1 MSRAGAG
8 FADFFPT
15 APSVLQQK
23 QRQAALERQQRLRAK
38 AAAVQQPSPGKDAD
52 ATAAAAAATASPRS
66 GAADAV
72 AEATLANAGGVGD
85 ASDRPT
91 PNAADDSDSVQGDL
105 LNGVGSTSSDSS
117 TASSVFSSSHVHVAA
132 TSSLG
137 MPTTSH
143 VLTPLTT
150 AESSPP
156 DRCSSPLLHKPPMT
170 LRASHETELN
180 GSSLPR
186 RHALGNSM
194 DPTLT
199 PRPHETGPRIVK
211 GRRCVYDPELDKT
224 LSPKERK
231 RRKPIYRS
239 FGAEVRR

>member
-15 APSVLQQK
+15 APSVQQQK
-23 QRQAALERQQRLRAK
+23 QRRAALERQQRLRAK
-38 AAAVQQPSPGKDAD
+38 TAAVQQPSSGDAD
-52 ATAAAAAATASPRS
+52 AAATAASPRS

-72 AEATLANAGGVGD
+72 AAASRANGEGVGD

-91 PNAADDSDSVQGDL
+91 PNVADDNDSVQGDL
-105 LNGVGSTSSDSS
+105 LNGVGSASSDSS
-117 TASSVFSSSHVHVAA
+117 TASSVFSSSHVHAAA

-156 DRCSSPLLHKPPMT
+156 DRCSSPLLHKPPMIS
-170 LRASHETELN
+170 RASDETELG
-180 GSSLPR
+180 GSLLPR
-186 RHALGNSM
+186 RHALGNAV

-199 PRPHETGPRIVK
+199 PLPHDAGPRIVK
-211 GRRCVYDPELDKT
+211 GRRCVYDPELDRS
-224 LSPKERK
+224 LSPRERK

-239 FGAEVRR
+239 LGAEVRR